1 MPRDLWVLH
10 VPWMTGDPWIPRDP
24 WMYTRPIDAVRFVD
38 PARPVD
44 AAETGGG
51 DAVAHFH
58 PSPTPIPQLDGDAS
72 DEEDPGLRRRRN
84 TSQDKKYSST
94 STRPQKDF
102 CILRITRLS
111 KETSLIRS
119 VNSKLYCIVC
129 RGGIQT

>member
-1 MPRDLWVLH
+1 MPRDPWMPRDLWVLH

-72 DEEDPGLRRRRN
+72 DDEDPGLDPS
-84 TSQDKKYSST
+84 TKKYKSRQEILVDLDST
-94 STRPQKDF
+94 PEGLLYLKNYKAFKRDF
-102 CILRITRLS
+102 P
-111 KETSLIRS
+111 
-119 VNSKLYCIVC
+119 N
-129 RGGIQT
+129 